1 MVEINLGNAVPIFA
15 HDVAMS
21 TVTKVRKTKKG
32 NVKKEAYTELV
43 FIDAVRKTALARIV
57 LPMSVLEELPNMIS
71 ENVKKVKEDL
81 RNKEVPK
88 SLKEEQEKTEV
99 KTTSGSYVG

>member
-57 LPMSVLEELPNMIS
+57 LPMSVLEEMPAMIS
-71 ENVKKVKEDL
+71 ESVRKVKEDL
-81 RNKEVPK
+81 RNKDVPK
-88 SLKEEQEKTEV
+88 SMKEEKTEV

>member
-21 TVTKVRKTKKG
+21 TVTKTKKTKKG
-32 NVKKEAYTELV
+32 NIKKEAFTELV
-43 FIDAVRKTALARIV
+43 FVDAVRKTALARIV
-57 LPMSVLEELPNMIS
+57 LPMSVLEELPRMIE
-71 ENVKKVKEDL
+71 ENVKKIKEDL
-81 RNKEVPK
+81 KDKEVPK
-88 SLKEEQEKTEV
+88 SLKEEKEKTEV